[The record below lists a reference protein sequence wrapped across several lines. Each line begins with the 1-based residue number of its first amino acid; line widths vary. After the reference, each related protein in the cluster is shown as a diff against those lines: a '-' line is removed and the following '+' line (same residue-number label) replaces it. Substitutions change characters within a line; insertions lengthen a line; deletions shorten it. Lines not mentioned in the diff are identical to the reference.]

1 MKKQIIHGLLVTVA
15 NRQNRPII
23 LITTTKTISR
33 IIKIEVK
40 VSHRTTHEV
49 KMAIVIIINKNLL
62 QPHIQTLKTIQIHN
76 KLIDKIIII
85 KIISDQTQT
94 IKREIE
100 MFRRLITLTRLKI
113 TKQRRE
119 TIKRQSQVQIVI
131 L

>member
-1 MKKQIIHGLLVTVA
+1 
-15 NRQNRPII
+15 
-23 LITTTKTISR
+23 
-33 IIKIEVK
+33 
-40 VSHRTTHEV
+40 
-49 KMAIVIIINKNLL
+49 MAIVIIINKNLL